1 MLLKSLGKNIYIK
14 QPEWRE
20 LAFVEW
26 LWADK
31 DTMIDVGGTVDF
43 KESRKVE
50 WYRRMVQPTDKRNL
64 YYLIYTYED
73 IPVGEVS
80 FHRFDKEKGLAE
92 LNVKIAYKYRRKGYA
107 KEAISLLLNYYFYEF
122 NGEVMVDR
130 VAKNNI
136 PGQKLLVDYGFTYED
151 VSEPDIVLVKLT
163 KEDFIKLSI

>member
-14 QPEWRE
+14 QPEWKE
-20 LAFVEW
+20 LAF
-26 LWADK
+26 
-31 DTMIDVGGTVDF
+31 
-43 KESRKVE
+43 VE

-80 FHRFDKEKGLAE
+80 FQRFDKEKGLAE
-92 LNVKIAYKYRRKGYA
+92 LNVKIAYKYRKKGYA

-130 VAKNNI
+130 VAKIIYQGKN
-136 PGQKLLVDYGFTYED
+136 F
-151 VSEPDIVLVKLT
+151 
-163 KEDFIKLSI
+163 